1 MTTQLLSAAH
11 VLLSS
16 VPPGVWD
23 KVLGPVAERR
33 TESDTLKLF
42 PVYLKGED
50 LFGLTISAVTKI
62 AESVRGLIPSR
73 QASTI
78 VEETHRVHTFI
89 EEKSECIIV
98 MQFSFPA
105 ARSGSL

>member
-1 MTTQLLSAAH
+1 M
-11 VLLSS
+11 
-16 VPPGVWD
+16 WD

-62 AESVRGLIPSR
+62 AESVRGSTHSH
-73 QASTI
+73 QASR
-78 VEETHRVHTFI
+78 E
-89 EEKSECIIV
+89 
-98 MQFSFPA
+98 
-105 ARSGSL
+105 LWL